1 MPGHRNG
8 HHTQPATAQRDKPRQ
23 QEPSPAP
30 QEKKQSQVNVGQVE
44 RVVSAGAGLLLAL
57 LGLTRRSPAG
67 VAVAALGAGLVYRG
81 ATGHCPIY
89 GALGVDTSGP
99 DPDRKGVAPGRGV
112 HVIRAITIEKS
123 PEELYA
129 FWRRFDNLPRFMR
142 HLESVTED
150 GGKSRWVAKAPAP
163 VGTVAW
169 DAELTADE
177 QGKQIGWRSLPGATV
192 ATEGTVRFHRA
203 TGDRGTVVR
212 VDLRYDP
219 PGGTLGSWLAWLFGE
234 EPSLQVAEDL
244 RRFKQLMETG
254 EISGTEGQPAHRRF

>member
-1 MPGHRNG
+1 MPGQRNG
-8 HHTQPATAQRDKPRQ
+8 HHPQTAVQREEPRRQEAGPARA
-23 QEPSPAP
+23 
-30 QEKKQSQVNVGQVE
+30 EKKPSGVNVGPVE

-57 LGLTRRSPAG
+57 LGLARRSPAG

-81 ATGHCPIY
+81 ATGHCPVY

-99 DPDRKGVAPGRGV
+99 EPERKGVAPGRGV
-112 HVIRAITIEKS
+112 HVIRAVTIEKP

-150 GGKSRWVAKAPAP
+150 GNRSHWVAKAP
-163 VGTVAW
+163 VGTVSW
-169 DAELTADE
+169 DAEITSDE

-203 TGDRGTVVR
+203 TGDRGTVAR